1 MKTIT
6 FSLLLIL
13 AALLSMPLSAAPYQQ
28 SDRQYER
35 QEDHRFDNREFKRSS
50 RQFNDSARRHIN
62 RQQISR
68 QQAADIAQR
77 EHPGRV
83 LGVKRKEKTYRV
95 RTLNRRGELR
105 ETRVNA
111 RDGKVIKRRR

>member
-1 MKTIT
+1 MMKTIT
-6 FSLLLIL
+6 FPLLLTL
-13 AALLSMPLSAAPYQQ
+13 TTLLSMPLSAAPYQSERQ
-28 SDRQYER
+28 VDRQNSY
-35 QEDHRFDNREFKRSS
+35 RFDNRLDKRSEHS
-50 RQFNDSARRHIN
+50 ERYDIN
-62 RQQISR
+62 R

-105 ETRVNA
+105 ETRINA
-111 RDGKVIKRRR
+111 RNGKVVKRRK